1 MMRLKAVSYA
11 EDRLKYFKDQLAIA
25 RRVLSWWANNSN
37 DPDILAEKGQIV
49 SYYKDIVKMLEG
61 KEHK

>member
-1 MMRLKAVSYA
+1 MMRLKAVPYA
-11 EDRLKYFKDQLAIA
+11 EARLKYFKDQLAIA